1 MFQFLFHLW
10 WKNLSYYNT
19 LTTMHYLLY
28 GKGIELKAPQ
38 FKVFNEKDIAKPN
51 HYVSNIKR
59 LKYRNKFLDN

>member
-1 MFQFLFHLW
+1 M
-10 WKNLSYYNT
+10 SYYST